1 MSMVTIKDVAKKA
14 NVSIGTASRALHN
27 NGYVSKASFEA
38 VKNAAKELGYIVNIN
53 ALQLKNQKSN
63 NVGIIISEINNPY
76 FIHVLNDLNNKL
88 KEHNISLITAF
99 GNGTLEEAKQIKYLI
114 GNKVSTILFVPS
126 NNKNKEVLDIAKA
139 NDINIIQ
146 LFIDIYPEYNSIVND
161 DETGVYLS
169 ANKLANDGCRRIILL
184 DVYFD
189 DQEFSNPVK
198 PNRTE
203 GINRA
208 QKEHPEV
215 EFKVIK
221 INPTIDFEKQIQ
233 EDFNDFAP
241 DGVVAGTG
249 IFGLEILKYC
259 KANSLKLK
267 IVSFDDDKWFAF
279 YGITTIRQ
287 NEKKLID
294 EIVRLIL
301 ANDKENIEHIKIG
314 EKIIN
319 RN

>member
-38 VKNAAKELGYIVNIN
+38 VKNAARELGYVVNIN
-53 ALQLKNQKSN
+53 ALQLKNRKSN
-63 NVGIIISEINNPY
+63 SVGILISDINNPY
-76 FIHVLNDLNNKL
+76 FIHVLNDLNNRL

-126 NNKNKEVLDIAKA
+126 NDKNIDVLNIAKA

-146 LFIDIYPEYNSIVND
+146 LFVNIYPAFNSIVND
-161 DETGVYLS
+161 DETGVYIS
-169 ANKLANDGCRRIILL
+169 ANKLINDGCKRIVLL
-184 DVYFD
+184 DVLFNGN
-189 DQEFSNPVK
+189 EFSVPVK

-203 GINRA
+203 GIVQI
-208 QKEHPEV
+208 QKERPDI

-221 INPTIDFEKQIQ
+221 INPATDFEKQIQ
-233 EDFNDFAP
+233 DDFNDFAP

-249 IFGLEILKYC
+249 VFGLEILKYC

-279 YGITTIRQ
+279 QGISTIRQ

-301 ANDKENIEHIKIG
+301 SNDKQTIEHIKIN

>member
-38 VKNAAKELGYIVNIN
+38 VKNAARELGYVVNIN
-53 ALQLKNQKSN
+53 ALQLKNRKSN
-63 NVGIIISEINNPY
+63 NVGILISDINNPY
-76 FIHVLNDLNNKL
+76 FIHVLNDLNNRL
-88 KEHNISLITAF
+88 KERNISLITAF

-126 NNKNKEVLDIAKA
+126 NDKNIDVLNIAKA

-146 LFIDIYPEYNSIVND
+146 LFVNIYPGFNSIVND
-161 DETGVYLS
+161 DETGVYIS
-169 ANKLANDGCRRIILL
+169 ANKLINDGCKRIVLL
-184 DVYFD
+184 DVLFNEN
-189 DQEFSNPVK
+189 EFSVTVK

-203 GINRA
+203 GIEQI
-208 QKEHPEV
+208 QKERSDI

-221 INPTIDFEKQIQ
+221 INPATDFEKQIQ
-233 EDFNDFAP
+233 DDFNDFAP

-249 IFGLEILKYC
+249 VFGFEILKYC
-259 KANSLKLK
+259 KANSLKIK

-279 YGITTIRQ
+279 QGISTIRQ

-301 ANDKENIEHIKIG
+301 SNDKNNIEHIKIS